1 MLRRVVIFIGCLC
14 IAAAAGAQDPSTRS
28 GQGYPSR
35 PVRMII
41 PFAPGGASDFVGRI
55 IQLKMTELL
64 GQQVVA
70 DNRAGAAGNIG
81 VELAARAP
89 ADGYTLFL
97 GNVGSTAINPS
108 VYPKFPIVPTRDLI
122 GLTLLVDVPG
132 AFAVHPS
139 VPANTVKEFI
149 DYAKA
154 RPGQLNYSSSGSSAA
169 QRLAFEFFMSKA
181 GIKLVHIPYKGGA
194 GPATTAVL
202 AGEVTA
208 TMVTV
213 ASFIPHVKTGR
224 AKVLAVMAPKRSPA
238 LPQVPTMAESGFP
251 ELTLGSWQAM
261 FVPAKTP
268 RPIVTKLYGVM
279 IKTVED
285 PEVVKRL
292 ANGGADV
299 VTSKSPEEFAA
310 FLKEQTAFWAKIVK
324 DVGAT
329 AE

>member
-1 MLRRVVIFIGCLC
+1 MMRALHGCLALGLSLLS
-14 IAAAAGAQDPSTRS
+14 AAAQPQD
-28 GQGYPSR
+28 YPLR
-35 PVRMII
+35 PVRMIV
-41 PFAPGGASDFVGRI
+41 PFNPGGSSDFVARI
-55 IQLKMTELL
+55 IQPKMTELL
-64 GQQVVA
+64 GQQVVV
-70 DNRAGAAGNIG
+70 DNRAGASGNIG
-81 VELAARAP
+81 VELAARAAP
-89 ADGYTLFL
+89 DGYTIFL

-108 VYPKFPIVPTRDLI
+108 IFPSFPVRPERDLA

-132 AFAVHPS
+132 AFATHPS
-139 VPANTVKEFI
+139 VPAGSVKEFI

-154 RPGQLNYSSSGSSAA
+154 RPGRLNYGSSGAGSA

-194 GPATTAVL
+194 GAATAAVL

-213 ASFIPHVKTGR
+213 ASFIPHVKSGR

-261 FVPAKTP
+261 YVPRATP
-268 RPIVTKLYGVM
+268 KPVMSRLYTVM
-279 IKTVED
+279 IRTMED
-285 PEVVKRL
+285 PEVARRM
-292 ANGGADV
+292 ANGGADI
-299 VTSKSPEEFAA
+299 VTSASPEAFAK
-310 FLKEQTAFWAKIVK
+310 FLRDQTAFWAKIVK
-324 DVGAT
+324 AVGAT

>member
-1 MLRRVVIFIGCLC
+1 MRYSLSLILYVLACLPAT
-14 IAAAAGAQDPSTRS
+14 IVQAQD
-28 GQGYPSR
+28 YPTR

-41 PFAPGGASDFVGRI
+41 PFGPGGSSDFVGRI
-55 IQLKMTELL
+55 IQPKMTELL
-64 GQQVVA
+64 GQTVVA
-70 DNRAGAAGNIG
+70 DNRAGASGNVG
-81 VELAARAP
+81 VEISARSAP
-89 ADGYTLFL
+89 DGYTLFL

-108 VYPKFPIVPTRDLI
+108 IFPEFPIRPTRDLI

-154 RPGQLNYSSSGSSAA
+154 RQGQLNYGSSGSGAA

-194 GPATTAVL
+194 GAATAAVL
-202 AGEVTA
+202 AGEVSA

-213 ASFIPHVKTGR
+213 ASFIPHVKSGKAR
-224 AKVLAVMAPKRSPA
+224 VLAVMAPRRSAA

-261 FVPAKTP
+261 FVPKGTP
-268 RPIVTKLYGVM
+268 RAIVSKLYTVM

-285 PEVVKRL
+285 PETAKRL
-292 ANGGADV
+292 ANGGADI
-299 VTSKSPEEFAA
+299 VTSKSPEEFAV
-310 FLKEQTAFWAKIVK
+310 FLKNQTEFWTKIVK
-324 DVGAT
+324 AVGAT

>member
-1 MLRRVVIFIGCLC
+1 MRQLSLRVLAAACLGWF
-14 IAAAAGAQDPSTRS
+14 AAAACAQE
-28 GQGYPSR
+28 YPSR
-35 PVRMII
+35 PIRMIV
-41 PFAPGGASDFVGRI
+41 PFAPGGASDFVARI
-55 IQLKMTELL
+55 IQPKMTELL
-64 GQQVVA
+64 GQTVVV

-81 VELAARAP
+81 VETAARSAP
-89 ADGYTLFL
+89 DGYTLLL

-108 VYPKFPIVPTRDLI
+108 VFVNSPVRPVRDFI

-132 AFAVHPS
+132 AFATHPS
-139 VPANTVKEFI
+139 VPANTVQEFI
-149 DYAKA
+149 AYAKS
-154 RPGQLNYSSSGSSAA
+154 RDGQLNYSSSGASSA

-181 GIKLVHIPYKGGA
+181 GIKLVHVPYKGGA

-202 AGEVTA
+202 AGEVAA

-224 AKVLAVMAPKRSPA
+224 AKVLAVMAPTRSPA

-261 FVPAKTP
+261 YVPTGTP
-268 RPIVTKLYGVM
+268 RPVVGKLYAVM
-279 IKTVED
+279 IKMIED

-292 ANGGADV
+292 QAGGADV

-310 FLKEQTAFWAKIVK
+310 FLKNQTGFWAKIVK
-324 DVGAT
+324 SVGVT
-329 AE
+329 AEQQ

>member
-1 MLRRVVIFIGCLC
+1 M
-14 IAAAAGAQDPSTRS
+14 
-28 GQGYPSR
+28 
-35 PVRMII
+35 
-41 PFAPGGASDFVGRI
+41 
-55 IQLKMTELL
+55 
-64 GQQVVA
+64 
-70 DNRAGAAGNIG
+70 
-81 VELAARAP
+81 
-89 ADGYTLFL
+89 
-97 GNVGSTAINPS
+97 
-108 VYPKFPIVPTRDLI
+108 
-122 GLTLLVDVPG
+122 DVPG

-202 AGEVTA
+202 AGEVA
-208 TMVTV
+208 RPWLTV
-213 ASFIPHVKTGR
+213 ASFVPHVKTGR
-224 AKVLAVMAPKRSPA
+224 AKVLAVMAPRRSPA

-261 FVPAKTP
+261 FVPKGTP

-279 IKTVED
+279 IRTMED
-285 PEVVKRL
+285 PDVVRRL
-292 ANGGADV
+292 NAGGAEI

-310 FLKEQTAFWAKIVK
+310 FLKNQTEFWAKIVK
-324 DVGAT
+324 SVGAT